1 MQVFGPLFKLLGRC
15 PLLEADHVV
24 KGLILVL
31 IQKEV
36 FQRLFI
42 SWLGS
47 SLGLLPA
54 EPLVLLFALV
64 RFEVFLLEYFITPS
78 QVETLIEVLNA
89 LQVLYLELR
98 KRLRLFHHLVQP
110 DQVVSRKL

>member
-24 KGLILVL
+24 EGLVLVL

-54 EPLVLLFALV
+54 EPLVLLFSLI
-64 RFEVFLLEYFITPS
+64 RFEVFLLEYFIPPS

-89 LQVLYLELR
+89 LQVLYLELG
-98 KRLRLFHHLVQP
+98 KRLRLLHHLVQP
-110 DQVVSRKL
+110 DQIVRREL